1 MTHGE
6 ALSLAM
12 IGGAAIVALF
22 RKGVSRQIALAMIAG
37 VIANRIAIWGLPDWR
52 SFAGATILF
61 AIGSAAIKRGLVSAG
76 ALLIVSGLCYFA
88 QEVFTLPPSLGN
100 PFLLT
105 SELLW
110 WLALLGVY
118 RGRLAGLSEGVG
130 LGYSPSRRG
139 VLASVGGVS
148 FTKEAGK

>member
-12 IGGAAIVALF
+12 IGGAAVVALF
-22 RKGVSRQIALAMIAG
+22 RNGVSREIALAMIAG
-37 VIANRIAIWGLPDWR
+37 VIAGRIAIWGLPDMR
-52 SFAGATILF
+52 YLAGAAILF
-61 AIGSAAIKRGLVSAG
+61 GIGVAAIKRGLVFAG

-88 QEVFTLPPSLGN
+88 QEVFTLPPSFGN

-118 RGRLAGLSEGVG
+118 RGRIAGLSEGVG

-139 VLASVGGVS
+139 FLAVCRDLS
-148 FTKEAGK
+148 FAKEAGK

>member
-1 MTHGE
+1 MTTGE

-22 RKGVSRQIALAMIAG
+22 RNGVSREIALAMIAG
-37 VIANRIAIWGLPDWR
+37 VVANRIAIWGLPDLR
-52 SFAGATILF
+52 YLAGAAILVSVG
-61 AIGSAAIKRGLVSAG
+61 IAAIKRGLIAAG
-76 ALLIVSGLCYFA
+76 ALLILSGLCYLA
-88 QEVFTLPPSLGN
+88 QEVFALPPSFGN

-118 RGRLAGLSEGVG
+118 RGRMAGLSPRVD
-130 LGYSPSRRG
+130 LGYSPSRGGFLAGRG
-139 VLASVGGVS
+139 GDMLA
-148 FTKEAGK
+148 KKAGK